1 MSSDAALSRLSETVH
16 EMRVPYEQSPTW
28 ERWVLLASDLHYDN
42 PWCDRKLLRRVFDEA
57 RRRDAS
63 IFLIGDTFC
72 AMQGR
77 YDPRSDKSKLGPE
90 YRTDDYVDAL
100 VREQT
105 KFLTDYADLVKL
117 ITYGNHETN
126 ILKRLE
132 TDLIQRTVGALKAE
146 KPAAKI
152 DSGSYAGWVRFRFHR
167 EGSRVRSHMLHYDHG
182 SGGGGPVTKGVIGAN
197 RRAVYLPDAQT
208 VASGHIHERWIFPV
222 TRERVDRAGKTYID
236 EQMHLCLGSFKE
248 ERLPGHG
255 FHVERGRPP
264 KPMGAVWMRFYWSP
278 EHDDVLASYH
288 MTER

>member
-1 MSSDAALSRLSETVH
+1 MSSDAALVRLSETVH

-57 RRRDAS
+57 RRKDAS

-100 VREQT
+100 VREQV
-105 KFLTDYADLVKL
+105 KFLADYADLVKL
-117 ITYGNHETN
+117 ISYGNHETN

-132 TDLIQRTVGALKAE
+132 TDLIQRTVGALKAGN
-146 KPAAKI
+146 PSAKI

-167 EGSRVRSHMLHYDHG
+167 DNNRVRSHMLHYDHG

-197 RRAVYLPDAQT
+197 RRSVYLPDAQT

-264 KPMGAVWMRFYWSP
+264 KPMGAIWMRFYWSS
-278 EHDDVLASYH
+278 EHDDVLTSYH